1 MVGRGLPVGEDDPM
15 DVVLDIV
22 LVVAGVALVFV
33 VLDSALRTFVLPRGE
48 RTVLTRLVFVSL
60 RWCFD
65 QVARESRTYEQRD
78 RVMALYA
85 PIGLLG
91 LVFVWVVLVVGAYTM
106 LFRAVSVSDWRDAF
120 ELSGSSFFTL
130 GFVLPPQNL
139 PSYLLAF
146 SEAAAGLVLLAL
158 LIAYLPTIYGAFSR
172 REIPIARLAVRGG
185 TPPSGVEILARAQ
198 RMQRFNLL
206 DEVWTDWQVWFA
218 ELEETHTSLA
228 ILTFFRSPRHDRSW
242 VTSAG
247 AVLDAASL
255 YNSVVAAP
263 WSPNAGACVRGG
275 FHALREI
282 ADYFDIPFDRDP
294 SQGDPISIARSEF
307 DDAIQ
312 ALSDAG
318 VAVKDDRDQAWL
330 DFAGWRVNYDAVLIG
345 LAGLTM
351 APYAPWSSDRSMRYR
366 RPSVLRRRGR
376 AST

>member
-1 MVGRGLPVGEDDPM
+1 MVKDTGLM
-15 DVVLDIV
+15 NVVVDIV
-22 LVVAGVALVFV
+22 LVIAGVVLVFV

-106 LFRAVSVSDWRDAF
+106 LFRAVSVSGWRDAF

-130 GFVLPPQNL
+130 GFVVPPQNL
-139 PSYLLAF
+139 ASYSLAF
-146 SEAAAGLVLLAL
+146 TEAAAGLALLAL

-185 TPPSGVEILARAQ
+185 TPPSGVEILTRAE
-198 RMQRFNLL
+198 RMQRFDLL

-255 YNSVVAAP
+255 YNSALAVP
-263 WSPNAGACVRGG
+263 WSPNAAAGDRRLLRHPLRPRPESGRPDLHRPQRVRRCTAGAGRRRTPGADRPRPGMARVR
-275 FHALREI
+275 
-282 ADYFDIPFDRDP
+282 
-294 SQGDPISIARSEF
+294 
-307 DDAIQ
+307 
-312 ALSDAG
+312 
-318 VAVKDDRDQAWL
+318 
-330 DFAGWRVNYDAVLIG
+330 G
-345 LAGLTM
+345 LAGELRRG
-351 APYAPWSSDRSMRYR
+351 ADRSR
-366 RPSVLRRRGR
+366 RAHDGTVR
-376 AST
+376 AMVVGSLDAVPAPVGAPASRARIHVR